1 MRIVHHSSSLS
12 RSAGGLFYSVSGL
25 TKALAAQGH
34 DVLVVG
40 GADELM
46 DSDRGQW
53 IGVETSPYPLNS
65 GRYGFTHRAITTISA
80 FRPDILHVHGIW
92 SAGSIYARLT
102 AARGT
107 PVVVSPRGMLDPWIL
122 ARKRRVKALH
132 GLLFERPVL
141 RRGYLHA
148 LNSSELQSAT
158 AYLPGIEQRA
168 FVIPNGV
175 PATEP
180 ARRGPERSGVLY
192 LGRLHE
198 KKQTLELARLWADAP
213 QLQNIQLTIAG
224 WGDADYEGRLKHL
237 AESAPNVRF
246 VGSLYDAAKQE
257 ALDRA
262 QFFILPSL
270 SEGLPMAV
278 LEAIQHGCIPLITD
292 QCNLPEL
299 FKDDIAIR
307 IDSGL
312 GDLVPVVTAAHDLP
326 ARILEARSEA
336 ARAYSE
342 RYLWSSIAAQMSMQY
357 ERILREKAQP

>member
-1 MRIVHHSSSLS
+1 MRVLHYVASLT
-12 RSAGGLFYSVSGL
+12 RSAGGLHTAVTGL
-25 TKALAAQGH
+25 TSALAGVGV
-34 DVLVVG
+34 DVVVAG
-40 GADELM
+40 TADEFV
-46 DSDRGQW
+46 DDVRNWRVSQTVPVSNGYQHVGQFFS
-53 IGVETSPYPLNS
+53 VVRRT
-65 GRYGFTHRAITTISA
+65 A
-80 FRPDILHVHGIW
+80 PDLIHIQGIW
-92 SAGSIYARLT
+92 GPISMFGL
-102 AARGT
+102 AASFRA
-107 PVVVSPRGMLDPWIL
+107 PVVVSPHGMLDPWIL
-122 ARKRRVKALH
+122 SRRPRLKALH

-148 LNSSELQSAT
+148 LNTSELQSAT

-180 ARRGPERSGVLY
+180 GRHGPERSGVLY

-198 KKQTLELARLWADAP
+198 KKQTLELAQLWAGAP

-224 WGDADYEGRLKHL
+224 WGDVDYEGRLKHL

-246 VGSLYDAAKQE
+246 VGSLYGAAKQE

-278 LEAIQHGCIPLITD
+278 LEAIQRGCIPLITE

-326 ARILEARSEA
+326 ADILEARSEA

-342 RYLWSSIAAQMSMQY
+342 RYLWSSIAAQMSLQY